1 MDYHCTPSQF
11 FCQDSFSSPR
21 QVFAPDF
28 FVLFFA
34 GAAAAAAQAQVHTQ
48 DQDQDQYQ
56 DQYHDQYHDQ
66 PDLLSFADTCLS
78 LPFFAAGKS
87 SPSTKCLIRLTGGM
101 KRPPLTR
108 GLDFAKQK
116 AGGERSRFLS
126 SLLPPKSYPVKA
138 LHDRRNAFTVPGS
151 DPSYTAPGRWL
162 PDPTVP
168 WQVPCPHSDNAR
180 VQR

>member
-1 MDYHCTPSQF
+1 MDYHCTPSHF

-28 FVLFFA
+28 FALFLRSFSA
-34 GAAAAAAQAQVHTQ
+34 GAAAQVQ
-48 DQDQDQYQ
+48 DQ

-116 AGGERSRFLS
+116 AGGEKPFSIRPSPAEILS
-126 SLLPPKSYPVKA
+126 
-138 LHDRRNAFTVPGS
+138 
-151 DPSYTAPGRWL
+151 
-162 PDPTVP
+162 
-168 WQVPCPHSDNAR
+168 C
-180 VQR
+180 

>member
-1 MDYHCTPSQF
+1 MDYHCTPSHF

-28 FVLFFA
+28 LCSFSA
-34 GAAAAAAQAQVHTQ
+34 GAAAQVQDQVQ
-48 DQDQDQYQ
+48 DQDQVQVQVQ
-56 DQYHDQYHDQ
+56 DQVQ
-66 PDLLSFADTCLS
+66 PNLLSFADTCLS

-116 AGGERSRFLS
+116 AGGEKPFSIRPSPAEILS
-126 SLLPPKSYPVKA
+126 
-138 LHDRRNAFTVPGS
+138 
-151 DPSYTAPGRWL
+151 
-162 PDPTVP
+162 
-168 WQVPCPHSDNAR
+168 C
-180 VQR
+180 